1 MHGNIHI
8 IICGNFFH
16 STFQWGSV
24 MSVKDILV
32 VKRTG
37 EKVPYDVTKIKN
49 SIKFA
54 VADTGASQLELES
67 KIDQFIKSGIKT
79 SDIQQ
84 NIIQHA
90 VQLATPQNPEWLA
103 VAGRALAM
111 EMWAAFKLRDKSFKE
126 IVHYNIKKGEYAA
139 ELLEYYSDDDLDR
152 LGYYIKH
159 DRDLL
164 HSHSSLITVRKKY
177 LGKFELNQHMHMVNA
192 MRFGQQE
199 PAETRLTFVKSVYDA
214 FSNREISL
222 ATPFMSNIRKGGN
235 VASCFIVSIDD
246 SMESIF
252 DNVKRVARISKSG
265 GGVGIYFGNIRAK
278 GSPVSGV
285 ANAAGPITQWVKIFN
300 DTLVAVNQSFVG
312 DTLIDTTRGQV
323 RIDAIVEGD
332 EVLTHDGT
340 YQKVVAIKKLEVGV
354 NTLIEI
360 ATNDGEIKATTQHP
374 VLVVDKVSDIDTVKA
389 LIINKQIKPY
399 WIDIKDVT
407 TDHYVIKA
415 KANNNA

>member
-285 ANAAGPITQWVKIFN
+285 VNAAGPITQWVKIFN

-354 NTLIEI
+354 NSLIEI
-360 ATNDGEIKATTQHP
+360 ATNDGEIKATAQHP

>member
-24 MSVKDILV
+24 MSAKDILV

-285 ANAAGPITQWVKIFN
+285 VNAAGPITQWVKIFN

-360 ATNDGEIKATTQHP
+360 ATNDGEIKATAQHP